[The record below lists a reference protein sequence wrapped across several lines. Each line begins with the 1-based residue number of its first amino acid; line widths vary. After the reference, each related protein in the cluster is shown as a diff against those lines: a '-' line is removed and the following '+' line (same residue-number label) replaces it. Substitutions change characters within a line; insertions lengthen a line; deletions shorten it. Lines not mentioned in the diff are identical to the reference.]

1 MSVVDEYSL
10 PSLNE
15 PRTYISRRG
24 KVYDDSDS
32 DGDTDPNNPRFLDT
46 GVIKYRD
53 TLGKVHTINPNP
65 RFIRYKNYFTN
76 LMKQICV
83 VTEYPIVSL
92 IISNDSSLA
101 ITVQKVDEL
110 FSKVVMYR
118 LDDYECCFE
127 EDIKGDYIKVTRV
140 E

>member
-1 MSVVDEYSL
+1 MIDEFSL

-15 PRTYISRRG
+15 PRKYVSRRG
-24 KVYDDSDS
+24 KIFDDSDS
-32 DGDTDPNNPRFLDT
+32 DGEADPNNPRFLDT

-53 TLGKVHTINPNP
+53 TQGKVYRIQPNP

-83 VTEYPIVSL
+83 VTPHPIISL
-92 IISNDSSLA
+92 IISNDSTLA
-101 ITVQKVDEL
+101 VTVQRVDDTL
-110 FSKVVMYR
+110 SKITMYS
-118 LDDYECCFE
+118 LDDYETCFE
-127 EDIKGDYIKVTRV
+127 EEIKGDYIKVKRV